1 MKKNIFIATVL
12 FTSTLITLN
21 SCKKKTEVDNE
32 TQSVVDNAL
41 CEQQFM
47 AIAPTVNDRGKDPAD
62 PGFKVLADC
71 SYSWTAPS
79 GTLALPNGSYTA
91 GPQTFTI
98 DYTGSCTAEDGTQR
112 TGKMYIT
119 SSHKWSAVKAMPLST
134 QPTVTVT
141 VTFDGYMVGAVSYG
155 GTVTVIKNNNVI
167 QTKVENGTCTSAGWP
182 NGISYA
188 TDGFKTTEISPD
200 GETTKIWGDSHGVNR
215 EGRSFT
221 TTIPASNPIIK
232 KRNCKWIS
240 SGQVSVTPDGFKT
253 RTVDYGNGDCNDD
266 ATFTVDGQTV
276 KFKLK

>member
-12 FTSTLITLN
+12 FASTLITLN

-47 AIAPTVNDRGKDPAD
+47 AIAPTVNDRGGSPIQAEFRTAGCDFIWTPPAN
-62 PGFKVLADC
+62 
-71 SYSWTAPS
+71 TATNS
-79 GTLALPNGSYTA
+79 VGEYTA
-91 GPQTFTI
+91 GPRTFTV
-98 DYTGSCTAEDGTQR
+98 DYTGSTCNEADDVKR
-112 TGKMYIT
+112 AGKMYIT
-119 SSHKWSAVKAMPLST
+119 SSHKWSAVKSMSIGT

-188 TDGFKTTEISPD
+188 TDGFKTTEILPD
-200 GETTKIWGDSHGVNR
+200 GTAKIYGDSHGVNR

-253 RTVDYGNGDCNDD
+253 RTVNFGSGTCDDD
-266 ATFTVDGQTV
+266 ATFTVDGQTIA
-276 KFKLK
+276 FKLK